1 MFKVLGMGGFPLCL
15 GFGVF
20 RVQGSG
26 LRVWVRE
33 LLGLGLWS
41 SALVGLFWVR
51 LLAKGIGIV
60 EMVPVAA

>member
-1 MFKVLGMGGFPLCL
+1 M
-15 GFGVF
+15 F

-41 SALVGLFWVR
+41 SALV
-51 LLAKGIGIV
+51 LAKGIGIV